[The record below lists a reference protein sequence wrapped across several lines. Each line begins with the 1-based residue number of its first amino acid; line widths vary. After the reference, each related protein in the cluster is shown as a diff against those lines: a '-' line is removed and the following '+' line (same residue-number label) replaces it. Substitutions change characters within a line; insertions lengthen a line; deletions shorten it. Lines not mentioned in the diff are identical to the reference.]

1 MYYMYVSFRGSKIS
15 WTEIVGMRFTTGLND
30 FLAAPT
36 VVLYWTTY
44 IF

>member
-1 MYYMYVSFRGSKIS
+1 MYVLYVSFRGSKIS

-36 VVLYWTTY
+36 VLHWTTY